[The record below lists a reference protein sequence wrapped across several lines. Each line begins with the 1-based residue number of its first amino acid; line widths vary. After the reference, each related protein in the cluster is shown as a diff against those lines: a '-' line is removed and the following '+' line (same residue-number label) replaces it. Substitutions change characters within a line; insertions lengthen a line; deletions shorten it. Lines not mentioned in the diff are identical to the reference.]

1 MPEFLQNF
9 VDQFLLFVLV
19 LTRIGGLFVTLPVV
33 GTQHIPMQ
41 FRGLAAVAIALMIV
55 PSFWGVGVPD
65 PGNVLGLLVM
75 LGRELVLGLALG
87 LSVSILFSGLQL
99 AGQLIAQI
107 SGLSLADVYNPATDS
122 NVPVFAQLLDA
133 TALAVFVIIGGHRQV
148 IDALLD
154 TFHTIKPGRADFAP
168 TVIDALTLVLHN
180 SFLTGIRAAAP
191 VMVSLLLAVLI
202 VGLISRTLPQLNT
215 INLGFSFNTLV
226 LLGTLA
232 ISISS
237 AVWIFQDETES
248 AIDTVRTSLMNTAGS
263 EMTNNSM
270 TNDQ

>member
-9 VDQFLLFVLV
+9 LDQFLIFALV
-19 LTRIGGLFVTLPVV
+19 LTRVSGLFMTLPVV
-33 GTQHIPMQ
+33 GTQHIPFQ
-41 FRGLAAVAIALMIV
+41 FRALTAVGIALLIA
-55 PSFWGVGVPD
+55 PSFWGMSVPE
-65 PGNVLGLLVM
+65 PGNLLGLIVIA
-75 LGRELVLGLALG
+75 GREAVLGLALG
-87 LSVSILFSGLQL
+87 LAISILFSGLQL

-107 SGLSLADVYNPATDS
+107 SGLSLADVYNPSMDS

-133 TALAVFVIIGGHRQV
+133 TALAVFVIVGGHRQV

-154 TFHTIKPGRADFAP
+154 TFHTMPPGRADFAP
-168 TVIDALTLVLHN
+168 TVVDALTVILHS

-232 ISISS
+232 FSLGS
-237 AVWIFQDETES
+237 AVWIFQDETHS
-248 AIDTVRTSLMNTAGS
+248 AIQTVRAALVPQEVAT
-263 EMTNNSM
+263 EP
-270 TNDQ
+270 